1 MIPWRPSLNLPAKTS
16 ILKSAPAIHALLL
29 SALCIAACVPQLRS
43 QPRWRPQTQSPSA
56 ANSETVAAGK
66 AIFATTCAGCHGL
79 DGRGGERGPDIA
91 TRAEVRRLSN
101 ADIERVIEDGSPSK
115 KMPGFGGSLNDA
127 KIAAIIAYVRSLQ
140 GKADTASLPG
150 NSDDGKALFF
160 GKAGCAECHM
170 VDGAG
175 GFLGNDLSVY
185 AAGRPASEVR
195 EAIANPNK
203 NLEQRD
209 HAVSVVTR
217 SGEKFTG
224 LARNEDNFSLQ
235 LQTPDGAFHLF
246 VKSDLERIDHL
257 PGSPMPADYSKRLS
271 AREMNDLVSFLLR
284 SAQSKESH
292 ASHDSGRK
300 KDDDN

>member
-1 MIPWRPSLNLPAKTS
+1 M
-16 ILKSAPAIHALLL
+16 
-29 SALCIAACVPQLRS
+29 
-43 QPRWRPQTQSPSA
+43 QSPSA

-79 DGRGGERGPDIA
+79 DGRGGERGPNIV
-91 TRAEVRRLSN
+91 TRPETRRLSN
-101 ADIERVIEDGSPSK
+101 ADITHVIEDGSPSK
-115 KMPGFGGSLNDA
+115 KMPGFGRSLNDA
-127 KIAAIIAYVRSLQ
+127 KIHAIILYVRSLQ
-140 GKADTASLPG
+140 GTENAAAMPGDADE
-150 NSDDGKALFF
+150 GKSIFF
-160 GKAGCAECHM
+160 GKASCSECHM

-175 GFLGNDLSVY
+175 GFLGSDLTVY
-185 AAGRPASEVR
+185 ALGRPAGEVR

-209 HAVSVVTR
+209 RAVSVVTR

-246 VKSDLERIDHL
+246 MKSDLERIERL

-284 SAQSKESH
+284 SAQSKESQASH
-292 ASHDSGRK
+292 ASGHK

>member
-1 MIPWRPSLNLPAKTS
+1 MAYHSFYLARVVIF
-16 ILKSAPAIHALLL
+16 L
-29 SALCIAACVPQLRS
+29 SAILHIYSACPVGIFRAQ
-43 QPRWRPQTQSPSA
+43 QSSEKNTGPA
-56 ANSETVAAGK
+56 VTFETVAVGGK
-66 AIFATTCAGCHGL
+66 IFATTCAGCHGL
-79 DGRGGERGPDIA
+79 DGRGGERGPNIV
-91 TRAEVRRLSN
+91 TRPEIRRLSN

-115 KMPGFGGSLNDA
+115 KMPGFGGSLNDS
-127 KIAAIIAYVRSLQ
+127 KIAAIIAYLRSLQ
-140 GKADTASLPG
+140 GNKTTAAMPG
-150 NSDDGKALFF
+150 NPDDGISLFF

-175 GFLGNDLSVY
+175 GFLGNDLTVY

-203 NLEQRD
+203 NLDQRD
-209 HAVSVVTR
+209 RAVSVATR

-235 LQTPDGAFHLF
+235 LQTLDGAFHLF
-246 VKSDLERIDHL
+246 MKSDLERIDRL

-284 SAQSKESH
+284 SAQSKESQ
-292 ASHDSGRK
+292 ASHGSGRK
-300 KDDDN
+300 KDDDD